1 MSASSPRAPWNDPAG
16 DVAEEVDAP
25 ILSKTQKKRRRL
37 GRGRA
42 RAKLRQEEQMM
53 QAESRNNAPEDEQ
66 NPSAVSSEAS
76 SEAELEVANDYYRR
90 IIAARSTE
98 SHADQQASICSSSAN
113 EEEVLR
119 DLREIELGESAM
131 TQMGAPSRNECLSTV
146 STTVLNIPDTR
157 ERDNVV
163 QEVAAPK
170 WSKSQKKRRRQGKK
184 RRALALARL
193 LEQEQ
198 FQSSP
203 PAFDTQE
210 RRKSSSMT
218 SPTKSST
225 RDTEATVGIRLM
237 SDQAGRHP
245 SIQASRQYLGHGI
258 PTTSDPNAPMRG
270 PGLSKSMTLNSS
282 GPLPESQRTS
292 ASNFVDNDLSM
303 SDAKLCAK
311 ASQSDG
317 GP

>member
-53 QAESRNNAPEDEQ
+53 HAESRSNAPEDEQ

-131 TQMGAPSRNECLSTV
+131 TQMGAPSRNESSPTV
-146 STTVLNIPDTR
+146 SKTAPSIPDTGT
-157 ERDNVV
+157 RDDIA

-184 RRALALARL
+184 RRALALAKL
-193 LEQEQ
+193 CQQEQ
-198 FQSSP
+198 PESASP
-203 PAFDTQE
+203 ALDT
-210 RRKSSSMT
+210 RGGGKSSWMT
-218 SPTKSST
+218 SPTKF
-225 RDTEATVGIRLM
+225 E
-237 SDQAGRHP
+237 
-245 SIQASRQYLGHGI
+245 
-258 PTTSDPNAPMRG
+258 
-270 PGLSKSMTLNSS
+270 
-282 GPLPESQRTS
+282 RT
-292 ASNFVDNDLSM
+292 
-303 SDAKLCAK
+303 
-311 ASQSDG
+311 
-317 GP
+317 